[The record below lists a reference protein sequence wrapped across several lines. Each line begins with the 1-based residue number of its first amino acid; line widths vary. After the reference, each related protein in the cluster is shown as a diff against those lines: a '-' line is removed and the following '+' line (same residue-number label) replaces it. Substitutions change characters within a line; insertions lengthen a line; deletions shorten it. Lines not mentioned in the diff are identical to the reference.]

1 MSKLKRLIGLQST
14 AILSCAMPCADS
26 LHGHTHFE
34 KLAVVGAV
42 AITQGY
48 PLTLLR
54 DRFVTAASSRRG
66 CHPGP
71 RRIDIFCILQRHP
84 CRLPSAGLR
93 DRRQVDVELCSILA
107 TAFQ

>member
-42 AITQGY
+42 AITQ
-48 PLTLLR
+48 
-54 DRFVTAASSRRG
+54 
-66 CHPGP
+66 
-71 RRIDIFCILQRHP
+71 
-84 CRLPSAGLR
+84 
-93 DRRQVDVELCSILA
+93 A
-107 TAFQ
+107 TP